1 MGSVFFKKGSE
12 KLNSTAQNFFDFKV
26 KDITGNVVDFST
38 FKNKKAIMVVNVACK
53 WGLTSS
59 NYTAMVEMH
68 KELSPQGFEILAFP
82 CNQFFS
88 QESGS
93 HEEIKKFVD
102 ENFKAKFPIFEKVEV
117 NGENTHPLFV
127 FLRNHSELY
136 NKKTGQA

>member
-12 KLNSTAQNFFDFKV
+12 KLNTPAQSFFDFKV
-26 KDITGNVVDFST
+26 KDITGKLVDFST
-38 FKNKKAIMVVNVACK
+38 FKDKKAIMVVNVACK

-59 NYTAMVEMH
+59 NYQAMVEMH

-93 HEEIKKFVD
+93 
-102 ENFKAKFPIFEKVEV
+102 P
-117 NGENTHPLFV
+117 
-127 FLRNHSELY
+127 
-136 NKKTGQA
+136 